1 MLLILSFIF
10 ALLSCT
16 CTYFISKKENR
27 KRKIIFAFISP
38 FVALYTFYIVGI
50 ISLSIVSENKKVD
63 IGVGDAWYVPLK
75 NDYQLLFIDVPEQ
88 AGINKENGVTVI
100 SEVEKIEENAT
111 QIFGKTAGNRYF
123 LLDTKTDDLKIFDTD
138 KELSALHAGKKL
150 NLVETTEFYSK
161 RKNDIMAYWSLLIVF
176 FSLMISAV
184 AVYIWKL
191 ILIF

>member
-1 MLLILSFIF
+1 MGIGLVILIHLFMLLILSSIF
-10 ALLSCT
+10 AILSCT
-16 CTYFISKKENR
+16 CTYFVSKKENR

-38 FVALYTFYIVGI
+38 FVIFYTFYIVGI

-63 IGVGDAWYVPLK
+63 MGIGDAWYVPLK

-111 QIFGKTAGNRYF
+111 QIFGKTTGNRYF

-138 KELSALHAGKKL
+138 KELSALHAVKKL

-161 RKNDIMAYWSLLIVF
+161 RKNDIMGYWPLLIF
-176 FSLMISAV
+176 FFL
-184 AVYIWKL
+184 
-191 ILIF
+191 